1 MLSLLFIATALPL
14 ACNAG
19 LMGGKTDVTATMQK
33 DDAAVVFAFNAIQS
47 KFSMD
52 NKMTAPTFTIVK
64 ATSQVVSG
72 MLYDLTI
79 RVNVDGADQLCTIS
93 IWSQPWTSTPNKIS
107 KEAQCKADDTMVAS
121 KRQLG
126 GGMPGGVSTAD
137 NSDTQVLNAL
147 NAATMKINEQMNSLY
162 LHKVADNSFTV
173 TQQVVAGMKY
183 HFEGVKLA
191 QTSCVK
197 NAGSDLAGCQFSANG
212 MSQTCSF
219 DVIWQSWMTP
229 EYTLMNLS
237 CN

>member
-1 MLSLLFIATALPL
+1 MGIATALPL

-52 NKMTAPTFTIVK
+52 NKMTSPTFTIVK

-93 IWSQPWTSTPNKIS
+93 IWSQPWTTTPNKIS

-126 GGMPGGVSTAD
+126 GGMAGGVSTAD

-162 LHKVADNSFTV
+162 LHKVADNSFKV
-173 TQQVVAGMKY
+173 TQQVVA
-183 HFEGVKLA
+183 
-191 QTSCVK
+191 CVK

>member
-1 MLSLLFIATALPL
+1 
-14 ACNAG
+14 
-19 LMGGKTDVTATMQK
+19 
-33 DDAAVVFAFNAIQS
+33 
-47 KFSMD
+47 MD

-93 IWSQPWTSTPNKIS
+93 IWSQPWTTTPNKIS

-126 GGMPGGVSTAD
+126 GGMAGGVSTAD
-137 NSDTQVLNAL
+137 NSDTQ
-147 NAATMKINEQMNSLY
+147 EMNSLY